1 MKSHLNLCKSLSK
14 WTGAESRGQKQ
25 IAWSD
30 PHWLTA
36 ATKSLLGL
44 RHLEPA
50 RVLRWISISVLHRSK
65 EDKTKIKPTLELI
78 CRLCLRC
85 ECTDAHSRPGTHTVA
100 LADSPES
107 LEGR

>member
-25 IAWSD
+25 IAWSY

-44 RHLEPA
+44 PHLEPA

-65 EDKTKIKPTLELI
+65 KD
-78 CRLCLRC
+78 
-85 ECTDAHSRPGTHTVA
+85 
-100 LADSPES
+100 
-107 LEGR
+107 